1 MKALFTHS
9 FLSLK
14 LMSFGIVKIT
24 IFFKL
29 ELRHILQH
37 LPMASC
43 NTCFKQIFISE
54 GSYYICLKQIFISV
68 RNDCCWLLLEKAIT
82 DISTSSSATQELCLV
97 FSRANIKKFEMDQ
110 TAS

>member
-14 LMSFGIVKIT
+14 LMSFGLIKIT

-43 NTCFKQIFISE
+43 NTFSNKYLYLKEAIIS
-54 GSYYICLKQIFISV
+54 
-68 RNDCCWLLLEKAIT
+68 
-82 DISTSSSATQELCLV
+82 
-97 FSRANIKKFEMDQ
+97 
-110 TAS
+110 ASNKYLYL